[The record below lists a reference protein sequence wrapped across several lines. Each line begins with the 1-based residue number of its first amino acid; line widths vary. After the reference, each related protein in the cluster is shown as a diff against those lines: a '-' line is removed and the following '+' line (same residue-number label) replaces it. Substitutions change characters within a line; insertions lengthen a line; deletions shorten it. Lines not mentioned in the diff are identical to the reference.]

1 MEVDMAD
8 IQRLNDLRAHGQ
20 MKWTGREQ
28 GWIARPDDVV
38 TALASEGFEEY
49 KREVTTPR
57 RGRRAVGGVWQ
68 GLNTHTGS
76 VASAIW
82 VSRSM
87 PDEALVFID
96 IDGEPLE
103 G

>member
-1 MEVDMAD
+1 MEVEMVD

-20 MKWTGREQ
+20 MTWTGRDQ

-38 TALASEGFEEY
+38 TALAREGFEEY
-49 KREVTTPR
+49 KREVTTHR
-57 RGRRAVGGVWQ
+57 RGRRAAGGVWQ

-82 VSRSM
+82 VSRSL

>member
-1 MEVDMAD
+1 M
-8 IQRLNDLRAHGQ
+8 QRFNDLREHGH
-20 MKWTGREQ
+20 MTWTGHEQ
-28 GWIARPDDVV
+28 AWIARPDDVV
-38 TALASEGFEEY
+38 SALAQQGYEEY

-57 RGRRAVGGVWQ
+57 RGLCAAGGVWQ

-82 VSRSM
+82 VSRST
-87 PDEALVFID
+87 PEEALVFID
-96 IDGEPLE
+96 IDGVPVE